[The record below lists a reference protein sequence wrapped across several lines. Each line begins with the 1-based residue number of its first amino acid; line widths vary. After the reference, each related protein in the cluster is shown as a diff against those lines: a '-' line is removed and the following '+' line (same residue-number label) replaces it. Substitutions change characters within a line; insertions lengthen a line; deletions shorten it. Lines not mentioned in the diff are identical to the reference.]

1 MQNIKHVGKK
11 NQFGNNKQK
20 KKKTNHSHQ
29 NKSEVYTNTARL
41 WTCIQAPLWMLTI
54 FLLKPAQ
61 FVSVSI
67 KLIKLYCY
75 AMKTVVT

>member
-1 MQNIKHVGKK
+1 MSTNKWNECCKQKKVRHGCDMEQRCKILSMLEKK

-41 WTCIQAPLWMLTI
+41 
-54 FLLKPAQ
+54 
-61 FVSVSI
+61 
-67 KLIKLYCY
+67 
-75 AMKTVVT
+75 